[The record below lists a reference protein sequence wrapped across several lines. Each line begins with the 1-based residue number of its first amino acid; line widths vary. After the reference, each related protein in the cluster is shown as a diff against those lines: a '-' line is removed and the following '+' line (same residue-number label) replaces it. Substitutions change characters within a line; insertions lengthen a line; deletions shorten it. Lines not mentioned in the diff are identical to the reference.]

1 MSILNKLFGKKSCNC
16 SCETEV
22 KEEPK
27 VQETNCSCG
36 GVCNEVIE
44 GNKMEIRVLGPGC
57 KNCHTLEKNTL
68 EAVNELGLNAEL
80 THVTDFAEIA
90 KYGIM
95 STPGLW
101 VDGKVVS
108 YGKVLTKD
116 EIKTI
121 LEKL

>member
-1 MSILNKLFGKKSCNC
+1 MSIFDKLFGKKECGC
-16 SCETEV
+16 SCGTEV

-27 VQETNCSCG
+27 VQETSCSCEG
-36 GVCNEVIE
+36 TNEV
-44 GNKMEIRVLGPGC
+44 NKMEIRVLGPGC

-68 EAVNELGLNAEL
+68 EAVNELGLDVKL

-90 KYGIM
+90 TYGIM

-108 YGKVLTKD
+108 YGKVLSKD
-116 EIKTI
+116 EIKE
-121 LEKL
+121 LLKKL

>member
-1 MSILNKLFGKKSCNC
+1 MSIFDKLFGKKECGC
-16 SCETEV
+16 SCGTEV

-27 VQETNCSCG
+27 VQETSCSCEG
-36 GVCNEVIE
+36 TSEVS
-44 GNKMEIRVLGPGC
+44 KMEIRVLGPGC

-68 EAVNELGLNAEL
+68 EAVNELGLDVKL

-90 KYGIM
+90 TYGIM

-108 YGKVLTKD
+108 YGKVLSKD
-116 EIKTI
+116 EIKE
-121 LEKL
+121 LLKKL